1 MRKSVS
7 LAVLAGASM
16 FILGGLAALAPSAG
30 AVALPPGSL
39 VNAPHYCLANY
50 LDPNPCPPPDHP
62 EPIDQ
67 GCLRVDIEPLR
78 CPYLP

>member
-7 LAVLAGASM
+7 SAVLAGASM
-16 FILGGLAALAPSAG
+16 FIFGGLAALAPSAG
-30 AVALPPGSL
+30 AVVL
-39 VNAPHYCLANY
+39 HYCLANY